1 MEQTLYFKI
10 ENNDRLLKVFLS
22 ERIRN
27 CKLLTGGIPFHIER
41 VRTRMKNNGET
52 FDASGELENLI
63 NNGAIIS
70 GYGTEKQVGGKVKS
84 SNREIKRKSA
94 RPRCLPV

>member
-1 MEQTLYFKI
+1 M
-10 ENNDRLLKVFLS
+10 S

-27 CKLLTGGIPFHIER
+27 CVLPTDGIHFHIER
-41 VRTRMKNNGET
+41 AKSRTKNNDEM

-63 NNGAIIS
+63 SNGAIIS

-84 SNREIKRKSA
+84 SNRGRKRKSA
-94 RPRCLPV
+94 RPRCLLV

>member
-1 MEQTLYFKI
+1 MEQTCYFKI

-22 ERIRN
+22 ERIN
-27 CKLLTGGIPFHIER
+27 CKLLTGGIHFHIER
-41 VRTRMKNNGET
+41 VRTRTKNKGET

-63 NNGAIIS
+63 SSGAIIS

-84 SNREIKRKSA
+84 SNRGRKRKSA
-94 RPRCLPV
+94 RPRCLLV

>member
-1 MEQTLYFKI
+1 ME
-10 ENNDRLLKVFLS
+10 
-22 ERIRN
+22 
-27 CKLLTGGIPFHIER
+27 
-41 VRTRMKNNGET
+41 NNGET

-63 NNGAIIS
+63 NNGAIIC

>member
-1 MEQTLYFKI
+1 MEQACYFKI

-22 ERIRN
+22 ERIN
-27 CKLLTGGIPFHIER
+27 CKLLTGGIHFHIER
-41 VRTRMKNNGET
+41 VRTRTKNKGET

-63 NNGAIIS
+63 SSGAIIS

-84 SNREIKRKSA
+84 SNRGRKRKSA
-94 RPRCLPV
+94 RPRCLLV

>member
-1 MEQTLYFKI
+1 M
-10 ENNDRLLKVFLS
+10 S

-27 CKLLTGGIPFHIER
+27 CVLPTDGIHFHIER
-41 VRTRMKNNGET
+41 AKSRTKNNDET

-63 NNGAIIS
+63 SNDAIIS

-84 SNREIKRKSA
+84 SNRGRKRKSA
-94 RPRCLPV
+94 RPRCLLV